1 MRQQRWLEFIAAY
14 DFGIEYTP
22 GKGNKVADAL
32 RRKHQNVVLA
42 MIAEWKDLEALS
54 TCRV

>member
-1 MRQQRWLEFIAAY
+1 MRQRRWLESLATY

-32 RRKHQNVVLA
+32 NRRYQNAVLA
-42 MIAEWKDLEALS
+42 MIAEWKDL
-54 TCRV
+54 